1 MKVDKICMNNKI
13 EENKIE
19 IVGFRYRIMF
29 LTKLR
34 VRPNSIGGLIQGI
47 TTLKTKI
54 KFFLVL
60 EFKAKGVI

>member
-1 MKVDKICMNNKI
+1 
-13 EENKIE
+13 
-19 IVGFRYRIMF
+19 MF

-47 TTLKTKI
+47 ATLKTKM